1 VSGLI
6 PLSFSRWLTSELRDE
21 WDKIMKDILET
32 QLVSEHD
39 IVFWKLE
46 NKGKF
51 SVKSTYNAL
60 TYSKG
65 GSSFKNIWK
74 GKIPTKN

>member
-1 VSGLI
+1 
-6 PLSFSRWLTSELRDE
+6 
-21 WDKIMKDILET
+21 
-32 QLVSEHD
+32 VSEHN

-65 GSSFKNIWK
+65 VHLS
-74 GKIPTKN
+74 KISRRGRFLQKLRFFFG